1 MASHSIFSNLLTFL
15 YAFSFGVKEDNA
27 KDPNTS
33 LVCQLKDGNNIMYTF
48 TIVVHTVNVYIILIP
63 PLIDY

>member
-48 TIVVHTVNVYIILIP
+48 TIVVHTVNGHYIDTTL
-63 PLIDY
+63 Y